1 MCSANWTPTSS
12 AQSSSHPEMEN
23 WAPKHYEARQADI
36 TNRMKFWP
44 SRIAI
49 DFAECLS
56 LGRPSRSIVI
66 YYLGN
71 GGGRRALSLGH
82 RRRCINLMLCA
93 RHPFW
98 RRATRARV
106 VRRGYRCRNNQWTTD
121 GRPYPSTQNN
131 ALLENK
137 GNKQAKSGPQ
147 MARRHGRRP
156 ATLSGMPKHDSAI
169 K

>member
-1 MCSANWTPTSS
+1 MDTYVLSS
-12 AQSSSHPEMEN
+12 
-23 WAPKHYEARQADI
+23 I
-36 TNRMKFWP
+36 LIP
-44 SRIAI
+44 SRDGELGPETLRGAPSRYHEPNEVLAIAI